1 MSDNLFVD
9 TNILVYS
16 VADDLHKRA
25 IAEDL
30 LLQEKIVVSP
40 QVMSEFVVVTL
51 RKQILEL
58 PKVIE
63 YTTTFLKVFQVTA
76 TTANTVTSALEI
88 IGKYHF
94 SYWDSLILAS
104 ALESTCSIV
113 YSEDLQDG
121 QRIEDRLT
129 IMNPFK

>member
-25 IAEDL
+25 I
-30 LLQEKIVVSP
+30 
-40 QVMSEFVVVTL
+40 VVVTL

-104 ALESTCSIV
+104 ALQSTCSIV